1 MPWNGPYNQLFSIED
16 DKLEQVGVG
25 KLYIVATPI
34 GHRHDI
40 TPRAVEVLRSVD
52 RIACE
57 DTRHSRPLL
66 QFHEI
71 TTDLMALHQ
80 HNESQRSATVIQY
93 LRDGKDVALIS
104 DAGTP
109 LVSDPGARL
118 VAQVIDAGLEVVP
131 IPGACAAITA
141 LSASGLLSD
150 EFVFIGFLPSKGA
163 RREQAL
169 LSILRESRTI
179 ILYESVHRLST
190 LLEQLRECLETD
202 RRVVVARELTKR
214 YECFVRG
221 NIDEVIKAF
230 AEHPE
235 TLRGEFVVL
244 IEKSPLNRDDV
255 NQCEQERILALLLE
269 ECTPKTASRLAAK
282 ITGGSKNA
290 LYRLAIEWNEK
301 E

>member
-1 MPWNGPYNQLFSIED
+1 
-16 DKLEQVGVG
+16 LEQVGEG

-34 GHRHDI
+34 GHRQDI
-40 TPRAVEVLRSVD
+40 TSRAVEVLRSVD
-52 RIACE
+52 WIACE

-80 HNESQRSATVIQY
+80 HNESQRSATIIQY

-190 LLEQLRECLETD
+190 LLKQLSECLEPD
-202 RRVVVARELTKR
+202 RRVVVARE
-214 YECFVRG
+214 
-221 NIDEVIKAF
+221 
-230 AEHPE
+230 
-235 TLRGEFVVL
+235 
-244 IEKSPLNRDDV
+244 
-255 NQCEQERILALLLE
+255 
-269 ECTPKTASRLAAK
+269 
-282 ITGGSKNA
+282 
-290 LYRLAIEWNEK
+290 
-301 E
+301 

>member
-1 MPWNGPYNQLFSIED
+1 M
-16 DKLEQVGVG
+16 EQVGVG

-34 GHRHDI
+34 GHRQDI
-40 TPRAVEVLRSVD
+40 TSRAVEVLRSVD
-52 RIACE
+52 WVACE

-80 HNESQRSATVIQY
+80 HNESQRSATIIQY
-93 LRDGKDVALIS
+93 LREGKDVALIS

-190 LLEQLRECLETD
+190 LLKQLSECLEPD

-221 NIDEVIKAF
+221 SIDEVIEAF

-244 IEKSPLNRDDV
+244 IEKSPLNRDDID
-255 NQCEQERILALLLE
+255 QCEQERILALLLE
-269 ECTPKTASRLAAK
+269 EWTPKTASRLAAK

>member
-1 MPWNGPYNQLFSIED
+1 M
-16 DKLEQVGVG
+16 EQVGVG

-34 GHRHDI
+34 GHRQDI
-40 TPRAVEVLRSVD
+40 TSRAVEVLRSVD
-52 RIACE
+52 WVACE

-80 HNESQRSATVIQY
+80 HNESQRSATIIQY

-190 LLEQLRECLETD
+190 LLKQLSEYLESD

-221 NIDEVIKAF
+221 SIDEVIEAF

-244 IEKSPLNRDDV
+244 IEKSPLNRDDIDR
-255 NQCEQERILALLLE
+255 CDQERILALLLE

>member
-1 MPWNGPYNQLFSIED
+1 M
-16 DKLEQVGVG
+16 EQIGVG

-34 GHRHDI
+34 GHRQDI
-40 TPRAVEVLRSVD
+40 TSRAVEVLRSVD
-52 RIACE
+52 WIACE

-80 HNESQRSATVIQY
+80 HNESQRSATIIQY

-190 LLEQLRECLETD
+190 LLKQLSECLEPD

-221 NIDEVIKAF
+221 SVDEVIEAF

-244 IEKSPLNRDDV
+244 IEKSPLNRDDID
-255 NQCEQERILALLLE
+255 QCEQERILALLLE

>member
-1 MPWNGPYNQLFSIED
+1 M
-16 DKLEQVGVG
+16 EQIGVG

-34 GHRHDI
+34 GHRQDI
-40 TPRAVEVLRSVD
+40 TSRAVEVLRSVD
-52 RIACE
+52 WIACE

-80 HNESQRSATVIQY
+80 HNESQRSATIIQY

-190 LLEQLRECLETD
+190 LLKQLSECLESD

-221 NIDEVIKAF
+221 SIDEVIEAF

-244 IEKSPLNRDDV
+244 IEKSPLNRDDID
-255 NQCEQERILALLLE
+255 QCEQERILALLLE

>member
-1 MPWNGPYNQLFSIED
+1 M
-16 DKLEQVGVG
+16 EQVGEG

-34 GHRHDI
+34 GHRQDI
-40 TPRAVEVLRSVD
+40 TSRAVEVLRSVD
-52 RIACE
+52 WIACE

-80 HNESQRSATVIQY
+80 HNESQRSATIIQY

-190 LLEQLRECLETD
+190 LLKQLSECLEPD

-221 NIDEVIKAF
+221 SIDEVIEAF

-235 TLRGEFVVL
+235 ALRGEFVVL
-244 IEKSPLNRDDV
+244 IEKSPLNRDDID
-255 NQCEQERILALLLE
+255 QCEQERILALLLE

-282 ITGGSKNA
+282 ITGSSKNA

>member
-1 MPWNGPYNQLFSIED
+1 M
-16 DKLEQVGVG
+16 EQVGVG

-34 GHRHDI
+34 GHRQDI
-40 TPRAVEVLRSVD
+40 TSRAVEVLRSVD
-52 RIACE
+52 WVACE

-80 HNESQRSATVIQY
+80 HNESQRSATIIQY

-190 LLEQLRECLETD
+190 LLKQLSECLEPD

-221 NIDEVIKAF
+221 SIDEVIEAF

-244 IEKSPLNRDDV
+244 IEKSPLNRDDID
-255 NQCEQERILALLLE
+255 QCEQERILALLLE

-282 ITGGSKNA
+282 ITGSSKNA

>member
-1 MPWNGPYNQLFSIED
+1 M
-16 DKLEQVGVG
+16 EQVGEG

-34 GHRHDI
+34 GHRQDI
-40 TPRAVEVLRSVD
+40 TSRAVEVLRSVD
-52 RIACE
+52 WIACE

-80 HNESQRSATVIQY
+80 HNESQRSATIIQY

-190 LLEQLRECLETD
+190 LLKQLSECLEPD

-221 NIDEVIKAF
+221 SIDEVIEAF

-244 IEKSPLNRDDV
+244 IEKSPLNRDDID
-255 NQCEQERILALLLE
+255 QCEQERILALLLE

-282 ITGGSKNA
+282 ITGSSKNA

>member
-1 MPWNGPYNQLFSIED
+1 M
-16 DKLEQVGVG
+16 EQVGEG

-34 GHRHDI
+34 GHRQDI
-40 TPRAVEVLRSVD
+40 TSRAVEVLRSVD
-52 RIACE
+52 WVACE

-80 HNESQRSATVIQY
+80 HNESQRSATIIQY

-190 LLEQLRECLETD
+190 LLKQLSECLEPD

-221 NIDEVIKAF
+221 SIDEVIEAF

-235 TLRGEFVVL
+235 ALRGEFVVL

>member
-1 MPWNGPYNQLFSIED
+1 M
-16 DKLEQVGVG
+16 EQVGVG

-34 GHRHDI
+34 GHRQDI
-40 TPRAVEVLRSVD
+40 TSRAVEVLRSVD
-52 RIACE
+52 WVACE

-80 HNESQRSATVIQY
+80 HNESQRSATIIQY
-93 LRDGKDVALIS
+93 LREGKDVALIS

-190 LLEQLRECLETD
+190 LLKQLSECLEPD

-221 NIDEVIKAF
+221 SIDEVIEAF

-244 IEKSPLNRDDV
+244 IEKSPLNRDDID
-255 NQCEQERILALLLE
+255 QCEQERILALLLE

>member
-1 MPWNGPYNQLFSIED
+1 M
-16 DKLEQVGVG
+16 EQVGVG

-34 GHRHDI
+34 GHRQDI
-40 TPRAVEVLRSVD
+40 TSRAVEVLRSVD
-52 RIACE
+52 WIACE

-80 HNESQRSATVIQY
+80 HNESQRSATIIQY

-190 LLEQLRECLETD
+190 LLKQLSECLEPD

-221 NIDEVIKAF
+221 SIDEVIEAF

-235 TLRGEFVVL
+235 ALRGEFVVL
-244 IEKSPLNRDDV
+244 IEKSPLNRDDID
-255 NQCEQERILALLLE
+255 QCEQERILALLLE

-290 LYRLAIEWNEK
+290 LYRLAI
-301 E
+301 

>member
-1 MPWNGPYNQLFSIED
+1 M
-16 DKLEQVGVG
+16 EQVGVG

-34 GHRHDI
+34 GHRQDI
-40 TPRAVEVLRSVD
+40 TSRAVEVLRSVD
-52 RIACE
+52 WIACE

-80 HNESQRSATVIQY
+80 HNESQRSATIIQY

-190 LLEQLRECLETD
+190 LLKQLSECLEPD

-221 NIDEVIKAF
+221 SIDEVIEAF

-244 IEKSPLNRDDV
+244 IEKSPLNRDDID
-255 NQCEQERILALLLE
+255 QCEQERILALLLE

-282 ITGGSKNA
+282 ITGSSKNA

>member
-1 MPWNGPYNQLFSIED
+1 
-16 DKLEQVGVG
+16 LEQVGVG

-34 GHRHDI
+34 GHRQDI
-40 TPRAVEVLRSVD
+40 TSRAVEVLRSVD
-52 RIACE
+52 WVACE

-80 HNESQRSATVIQY
+80 HNESQRSATIIQY
-93 LRDGKDVALIS
+93 LREGKDVALIS

-190 LLEQLRECLETD
+190 LLKQLSECLEPD

-221 NIDEVIKAF
+221 SIDEVIEAF

-244 IEKSPLNRDDV
+244 IEKSPLNRDDID
-255 NQCEQERILALLLE
+255 QCEQERILALLLE

>member
-1 MPWNGPYNQLFSIED
+1 M
-16 DKLEQVGVG
+16 EQVGAG

-34 GHRHDI
+34 GHRQDM
-40 TPRAVEVLRSVD
+40 TSRAVEVLRSVD
-52 RIACE
+52 WVACE

-80 HNESQRSATVIQY
+80 HNESQRSATIIQY

-190 LLEQLRECLETD
+190 LLKQLSECLEPD

-221 NIDEVIKAF
+221 SIDEVIEAF

-235 TLRGEFVVL
+235 ALRGEFVVL
-244 IEKSPLNRDDV
+244 IEKSPLNRDDID
-255 NQCEQERILALLLE
+255 QCEQERILALLLE